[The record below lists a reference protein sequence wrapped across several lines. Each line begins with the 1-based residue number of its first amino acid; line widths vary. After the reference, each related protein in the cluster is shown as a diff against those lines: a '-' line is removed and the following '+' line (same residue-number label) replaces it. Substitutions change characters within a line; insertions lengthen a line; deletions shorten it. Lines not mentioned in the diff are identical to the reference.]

1 METRLGWIIHAT
13 IKEVCRVQGQ
23 GLRWLLARNGS
34 LAAAR
39 LQCSPPFQP
48 LDLAAPRLVR
58 RRPGILGSSRLIA
71 LAILVRL
78 L

>member
-1 METRLGWIIHAT
+1 METRLGWIIHST
-13 IKEVCRVQGQ
+13 IKAVCRVQGQ
-23 GLRWLLARNGS
+23 GLRWLLARNDS

-39 LQCSPPFQP
+39 PRCSPPFQP

-58 RRPGILGSSRLIA
+58 RRLGILGSSRLIV